1 MSHDLRYSFR
11 SLRRSPVLVCV
22 AVLSLALGIGANV
35 SIFSLL
41 DQVILRA
48 MPVVNPGELVI
59 LKATGPQPGW
69 STSDSSESVFS
80 YPMYRDLR
88 DRNEVFI
95 GIAGRGPAAIS
106 VRSGD
111 ETERAS
117 ADLVTGNFFQL
128 LGVRAAT
135 GRLLTPEDDV
145 RPGGH
150 PVAVI
155 SHGYWKRRFGMNS
168 AVLNQVVG
176 INGKPMTII
185 GVVQEGF
192 TGLNNTAVADVF
204 LPMAMKRAATPTWD
218 GMEDRQTM
226 WMNLI
231 ARLKP
236 GMNHEQTLAGL
247 QPLYR
252 SLREAEWAGQSGD
265 ARAKQRFLDGKL
277 ELRDGGQGINMVRRR
292 MQTPIVALMGMV
304 GFVLL
309 IACVNVANLLLAKA
323 AGRRRELSVRLAIGA
338 TRWQIMRQL
347 LVESFVLAGTGG
359 VASLAVAAWTTDALL
374 KIYGT
379 TDTTIKGNLDLRILL
394 FAGAVTVLT
403 GLLFGLVPAWRAS
416 GEDVISAMKEQA
428 SGLRSGLRHARL
440 RRWLV
445 AAQVALSMMLL
456 ICAGLFAKSLYSL
469 LQIDPGFQT
478 ASLLHFRLAP
488 ALSGYDKARE
498 LSFYEQ
504 LQERIRRLPN
514 VAGVSAAEIPV
525 ISGDV
530 RGANVTVEGYQ
541 AKDGED
547 MDVAQNAIGPDY
559 FRTLGIPL
567 VEGREFDARDRQ
579 GAPKAVIVNRR
590 FAEYFFGKA
599 SPIGRRMTFGA
610 GTVALDREIVGVAEN
625 SRYDGLREAIP
636 RVVYFPYTQ
645 DEGIRGLS
653 FYVRMDR
660 EQESM
665 GDQVRGVARELDANV
680 PVFRMYTMRRQ
691 VQSMLNSE
699 RMMAVLS
706 NAFGL
711 LATLLAAIG
720 LYGVVASGVAERT
733 GEIGIRMALG
743 ASRADVVGMVLR
755 EVGGLVLAGGIAGV
769 LTALAMGRYIQSQ
782 LYGVDAHDPL
792 VIVAA
797 VAVLGLAAL
806 AAGYVPARRAAAIDP
821 MSALRHT

>member
-1 MSHDLRYSFR
+1 MSNDLRYSIR

-48 MPVVNPGELVI
+48 MPVVNPSELVI

-69 STSDSSESVFS
+69 STSDNPESVFS

-88 DRNEVFI
+88 DRNEVFK

-106 VRSGD
+106 VRVGG

-128 LGVRAAT
+128 LGVRAAI
-135 GRLLTPEDDV
+135 GRLLMPEDDV

-168 AVLNQVVG
+168 SVLNQVVG

-185 GVVQEGF
+185 GVVQDGF
-192 TGLNNTAVADVF
+192 IGLNNTAAVDVF

-218 GMEDRQTM
+218 GMEEREAM
-226 WMNLI
+226 WINLA
-231 ARLKP
+231 ARLKS
-236 GMNHEQTLAGL
+236 GTSREQALAGL

-252 SLREAEWAGQSGD
+252 SLREAEWAGKRGD
-265 ARAKQRFLDGKL
+265 ERAKNRFLEGKL
-277 ELRDGGQGINMVRRR
+277 ELRDGGQGINMLRRQMESR
-292 MQTPIVALMGMV
+292 ILALMGMV

-338 TRWQIMRQL
+338 SRWQIMRQL
-347 LVESFVLAGTGG
+347 LVESFLLAAMGG
-359 VASLAVAAWTTDALL
+359 MASLMVATWTTDALV
-374 KIYGT
+374 KIFGN
-379 TDTTIKGNLDLRILL
+379 TDTPLKTTLDPRMLL
-394 FAGAVTVLT
+394 FAGAVSLLT
-403 GLLFGLVPAWRAS
+403 GLIFGLTPALRAS
-416 GEDVISAMKEQA
+416 GEDVMSAIKEQA
-428 SGLRSGLRHARL
+428 SALRSGLRHARL

-456 ICAGLFAKSLYSL
+456 IPAGLFAKSLYVL
-469 LQIDPGFQT
+469 LRLDPGFQT
-478 ASLLHFRLAP
+478 ANLLHFRIAP
-488 ALSGYDKARE
+488 KLSGYDNARA
-498 LSFYEQ
+498 LALYQ
-504 LQERIRRLPN
+504 QMQERLGQLPN
-514 VAGVSAAEIPV
+514 VQSVSAAEIAV
-525 ISGDV
+525 IEGNF
-530 RGANVTVEGYQ
+530 RGANVTVEGYR
-541 AKDGED
+541 AKEDED
-547 MDVAQNAIGPDY
+547 MDVAQSPVGPAY

-567 VEGREFDARDRQ
+567 VEGREFEVRDGE
-579 GAPKAVIVNRR
+579 GAPKVVIVNRK

-599 SPIGRRMTFGA
+599 SPIGRRMTFGS
-610 GTVALDREIVGVAEN
+610 GTVKLDREIVGVVDN

-636 RVVYFPYTQ
+636 RMVYFPYMQ
-645 DEGIRGLS
+645 DAGLPGLS
-653 FYVRMDR
+653 FYVRTDR
-660 EQESM
+660 EQDSL
-665 GDQVRGVARELDANV
+665 GDQVRSVARELDANV
-680 PVFRMYTMRRQ
+680 PVFRMYTMRQQ
-691 VQSMLNSE
+691 VQSALNSE
-699 RMMAVLS
+699 RMMALLS

-755 EVGGLVLAGGIAGV
+755 EVGGLVLAGGVAGV
-769 LTALAMGRYIQSQ
+769 LTALAMGRYIQAQ
-782 LYGVDAHDPL
+782 LFGVEAHDPL
-792 VIVAA
+792 VMMAA
-797 VAVLGLAAL
+797 VGVLSVAAL